1 MSDIFYLAH
10 PMSLLQERARQAL
23 KGLRECRLC
32 PRLCGVDRLGGET
45 GICQTGR
52 QALVASYNLH
62 FGEEDPLVGEQ
73 GSGTIFFAG
82 CNLGCLFCQNFDISH
97 SIQSATAVDAEQLA
111 GLMLE
116 LQNQGAANI
125 NFVTPTHVLPQILE
139 ALPLAVQAGLRLPLV
154 YNSGGYDRP
163 ESLRLAEGLIQI
175 YMPDLKFADPEPA
188 ENYCQAR
195 DYPEVAAR
203 AVKEMHRQVGDL
215 QLDSRGLAL
224 QGLLVRHL
232 LLPNGLAG
240 TEKWLDYLTREISP
254 QTYLNLMDQ
263 YRPCGRASEYPEL
276 QGMISARDF
285 SAAKEKAREYGLER
299 LDSRERP
306 KLQAL
311 LRRMYHG
318 E

>member
-1 MSDIFYLAH
+1 MTETFYLAH
-10 PMSLLQERARQAL
+10 PVSLLQDRAQQAL
-23 KGLRECRLC
+23 QVLRECRLC
-32 PRLCGVDRLGGET
+32 PRQCAVDRLGGET
-45 GICQTGR
+45 GVCQTGR

-62 FGEEDPLVGEQ
+62 FGEEAPLVGEQ

-82 CNLGCLFCQNFDISH
+82 CNLGCLFCQNYDISH
-97 SIQSATAVDAEQLA
+97 STQGALAVDAEQLA

-163 ESLRLAEGLIQI
+163 ESLRLAQGIIQV

-188 ENYCQAR
+188 QKYCQAW
-195 DYPEVAAR
+195 DYPKTAAQ
-203 AVKEMHRQVGDL
+203 AVREMHRQVGDL
-215 QLDSRGLAL
+215 QLDSRGLAQ
-224 QGLLVRHL
+224 QGLIVRHL
-232 LLPNGLAG
+232 LMPQGLAG
-240 TEKWLDYLTREISP
+240 TEKWLDFLAREISP

-263 YRPCGRASEYPEL
+263 YRPCGRAQEFPEL
-276 QGMISARDF
+276 QGMISAREL
-285 SAAKEKAREYGLER
+285 SAAKQMATDCGLQR

-306 KLQAL
+306 RLQDL
-311 LRRMYHG
+311 LRHLHF
-318 E
+318 